1 MGFRFAETMSG
12 TVEWADEPGVRH
24 PLRFDVVAS
33 ASSTRDHLAT
43 GRAVLRGTI
52 HAPPLVEAA
61 PAEGTITIRP
71 IGRRVSRYELA
82 FTGDDGKRYELLGQ
96 KDISWLR
103 PLATFTTLPAEIVD
117 EDHHR
122 VATCMTRFDYRHD
135 WWSFL
140 RSFRPT

>member
-12 TVEWADEPGVRH
+12 TIEWDDAPGTRH

-33 ASSTRDHLAT
+33 AASTREHLAT
-43 GRAVLRGTI
+43 GRAELRGTI
-52 HAPPLVEAA
+52 HAPPIAEAA

-71 IGRRVSRYELA
+71 IGQRIIRYELA
-82 FTGDDGKRYELLGQ
+82 FVGDDGKHYELVGQ
-96 KDISWLR
+96 KDIRWLA
-103 PLATFTTLPAEIVD
+103 PLASWTTLPAEIVD
-117 EDHHR
+117 ADHRR

-140 RSFRPT
+140 RSFRPV